1 VFLRYGYKK
10 TSMDDLAGAAGI
22 SRQALYLHFNTK
34 DELFRATVA
43 KIIEDDGHAYRA
55 AIARGDRDI
64 ASRLLGAFEAF
75 HGKSIGHVNDQYL
88 GELIEAASML
98 LGNAPAEHERR
109 FIADITALL
118 AELPH
123 ASEAGGRGTP
133 GELADTLYTISWGLK
148 HRVATLAA
156 YRTRMSTA
164 LRIVLP
170 IDGAKDLELRGRMRK
185 RR

>member
-1 VFLRYGYKK
+1 
-10 TSMDDLAGAAGI
+10 MDDLAAAAGI
-22 SRQALYLHFNTK
+22 SRQALYLHFSTK
-34 DELFRATVA
+34 DALFRAAIA

-55 AIARGDRDI
+55 ALARSDRDL
-64 ASRLLGAFEAF
+64 AGRLLEAFEAF
-75 HGKSIGHVNDQYL
+75 HGKSIGQVNDQYL
-88 GELIEAASML
+88 GELMEAASTL

-118 AELPH
+118 AELSH
-123 ASEAGGRGTP
+123 APEAGSSSTP
-133 GELADTLYTISWGLK
+133 GELADTLYAISWGLK

-156 YRTRMSTA
+156 YRSRMSTA

-170 IDGAKDLELRGRMRK
+170 IHGAPELESRGRTRK

>member
-1 VFLRYGYKK
+1 
-10 TSMDDLAGAAGI
+10 MDDLAAAAGI
-22 SRQALYLHFNTK
+22 SRQALYLHFSTK
-34 DELFRATVA
+34 DALFRAAIA

-55 AIARGDRDI
+55 ALARGDRDL
-64 ASRLLGAFEAF
+64 AGRLLEAFEAF
-75 HGKSIGHVNDQYL
+75 HGKSIGQVNDQYL
-88 GELIEAASML
+88 GELMEAASTL

-118 AELPH
+118 AELSH
-123 ASEAGGRGTP
+123 APEAGSSSTP
-133 GELADTLYTISWGLK
+133 GELADTLYAISWGLK

-156 YRTRMSTA
+156 YRSRMSTA

-170 IDGAKDLELRGRMRK
+170 IHGAPELESRGRTRK